1 MRRNIKR
8 TLNLSNRDK
17 LLTKK
22 LQLLSNENI
31 LLQILNLN
39 FSMEINVYNIIF
51 VINNITHI

>member
-39 FSMEINVYNIIF
+39 FSMVGGNQCL
-51 VINNITHI
+51 